1 MANDKRRM
9 EEVFLIRNEELF
21 LFEQLNFEPLNFEPL
36 NLKSSEG
43 TTDNRLAVK
52 CVARNPCKKCLQKN
66 QSSESTTELRD
77 SFLS

>member
-21 LFEQLNFEPLNFEPL
+21 LFEPLNFEPL

-52 CVARNPCKKCLQKN
+52 RVARNPCKKCLQKN